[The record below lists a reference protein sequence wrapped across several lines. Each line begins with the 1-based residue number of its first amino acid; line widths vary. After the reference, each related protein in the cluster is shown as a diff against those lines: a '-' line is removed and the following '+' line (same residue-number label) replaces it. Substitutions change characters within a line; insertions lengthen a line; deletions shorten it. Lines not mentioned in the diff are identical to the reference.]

1 MADSESKPV
10 GYGFEVQKRAD
21 GEEREPET
29 VCELWTNIYRK
40 GKLDGRSGWLPMRG
54 LGPFHHRRQPGR
66 RLSCWGRRGTIKR
79 TIGLLRFRT
88 GHRRN

>member
-29 VCELWTNIYRK
+29 VCVLWTNIYRK
-40 GKLDGRSGWLPMRG
+40 GKLDGRSGWFPMRG
-54 LGPFHHRRQPGR
+54 LGTFPSPEAAWAQAQ
-66 RLSCWGRRGTIKR
+66 
-79 TIGLLRFRT
+79 LLGAKGNDQTNYRIVAV
-88 GHRRN
+88 